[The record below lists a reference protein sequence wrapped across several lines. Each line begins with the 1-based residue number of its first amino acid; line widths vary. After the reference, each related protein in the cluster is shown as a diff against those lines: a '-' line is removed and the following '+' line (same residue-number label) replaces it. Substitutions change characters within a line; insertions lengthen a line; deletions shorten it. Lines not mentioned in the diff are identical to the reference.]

1 MDHDAL
7 LREKLDPRLLD
18 MVGRMDDAPPSI
30 SVIVQTVDGLKD
42 DDRQVIQALGGRV
55 KDDLHIIRAFS
66 AEIAVPALTSL
77 ALSPRVMRVHLDAQI
92 KMF

>member
-18 MVGRMDDAPPSI
+18 MVGRPDEAPPSI

-42 DDRQVIQALGGRV
+42 DDRQVIQALGGRI
-55 KDDLHIIRAFS
+55 KDDLHIIHAFS
-66 AEIAVPALTSL
+66 ADIAVPALSSL
-77 ALSPRVMRVHLDAQI
+77 ALSPRVTRVHLDAQL